1 MRVGRRN
8 NSSPPLFDSFPGR
21 ASAGRLL
28 SCESHP
34 RCRSLSRF
42 VSSCVFISLTQL
54 YFHNCPLRNIGE
66 QHAQNTA
73 ATNRSQHLH
82 FSRNMS
88 NWNDTNRL
96 RLITEYKRRPYLWQ
110 TSHADFSNMEKRR
123 EGLMQ
128 ITVFIN
134 QFEKHSFSEIEVR
147 NQFKNMK
154 DMFRRK
160 IKRIRQMEEM
170 NMPAEEPTWAYYKHL
185 KFLDEGSEAQT
196 ALKMDLEEDSELT
209 ESTGPHSIMDDLL
222 QATMATA
229 GDSEPIRRRSK
240 RHATNHISVTADDYK
255 MVTSRQANDIAI
267 ALEEHDR
274 DDMSNIVNA
283 QDDARIM
290 NAGQIRDVNRHSCN
304 GVEELSPSPAKR
316 RPFVCREEIE
326 DDFACFGH
334 TMNVAFTNV
343 EITDLRVWHCDDST
357 VLGLATRILAEET
370 NVTRIKA
377 RIIDAISSDPELS
390 EKNQVDWSVRY
401 GRTVANLTPLRRNI
415 KDVLI

>member
-1 MRVGRRN
+1 
-8 NSSPPLFDSFPGR
+8 
-21 ASAGRLL
+21 
-28 SCESHP
+28 
-34 RCRSLSRF
+34 
-42 VSSCVFISLTQL
+42 
-54 YFHNCPLRNIGE
+54 
-66 QHAQNTA
+66 
-73 ATNRSQHLH
+73 
-82 FSRNMS
+82 MS

-96 RLITEYKRRPYLWQ
+96 RLITEYKKRPYLWQ

-128 ITVFIN
+128 ITALIN

-170 NMPAEEPTWAYYKHL
+170 DMPVEEPTWAYYKHL
-185 KFLDEGSEAQT
+185 KFLDEGSEAQSS
-196 ALKMDLEEDSELT
+196 LKLDIEEDNELM

-229 GDSEPIRRRSK
+229 GDSEPTRRRSK

-255 MVTSRQANDIAI
+255 MVTNRQANDIAI

-274 DDMSNIVNA
+274 DDVNNIVNA
-283 QDDARIM
+283 QDDVRVM

-304 GVEELSPSPAKR
+304 GMEELSPPPAKR

-326 DDFACFGH
+326 DDFACFGRFIAS
-334 TMNVAFTNV
+334 TLRKLSVNSPICALRTKKVIN
-343 EITDLRVWHCDDST
+343 DLMFE
-357 VLGLATRILAEET
+357 AEFQ
-370 NVTRIKA
+370 
-377 RIIDAISSDPELS
+377 ELS
-390 EKNQVDWSVRY
+390 NGYADYDMNKEKQ
-401 GRTVANLTPLRRNI
+401 
-415 KDVLI
+415 